1 MQDNNT
7 FSRSLLSLACCTT
20 LIAFHTTSQ
29 ASGFSIP
36 ELNVAGLAVSN
47 ALVANHDMQAAIAYN
62 PAAMSFHDGNSA
74 ALGIML
80 LSPDL
85 SVNTGSG
92 FVDSDANDTVAIPA
106 VTAHATLSETWSLG
120 LAVNAPFGLETDWPA
135 GTFIEAATTDTSPID
150 GYPVDSAIPT
160 KSKLEIVTIS
170 PSLSYK
176 INDNISLAGGLD
188 IYDMREVIFN
198 SAENNGSPTTTNSAA
213 ELQGEGRGVGLNLAL
228 MVKQGAWTFGGSYHS
243 ETRIP
248 VDGTAASSGTT
259 INVNAELNVP
269 SRLQLG
275 VRHQTTDKLG
285 IEFDF
290 TRTGWSSFDQLVV
303 KHSQYGR
310 EVLTS
315 TNNWDDAN
323 AYRLGATYDISQAIQ
338 LRAGYTFDETPQ
350 EDTFFSPRIP
360 DSDRQLFSLGIG
372 HTLNNGW
379 TIDAAYMYVKFDDR
393 TLNIDPSFTHSAPYT
408 DETNGTS
415 AVNGTY
421 ESSVHLLGLGV
432 TKKFM

>member
-1 MQDNNT
+1 
-7 FSRSLLSLACCTT
+7 
-20 LIAFHTTSQ
+20 
-29 ASGFSIP
+29 
-36 ELNVAGLAVSN
+36 
-47 ALVANHDMQAAIAYN
+47 
-62 PAAMSFHDGNSA
+62 
-74 ALGIML
+74 
-80 LSPDL
+80 
-85 SVNTGSG
+85 
-92 FVDSDANDTVAIPA
+92 
-106 VTAHATLSETWSLG
+106 
-120 LAVNAPFGLETDWPA
+120 VNAPFGLETDWPA